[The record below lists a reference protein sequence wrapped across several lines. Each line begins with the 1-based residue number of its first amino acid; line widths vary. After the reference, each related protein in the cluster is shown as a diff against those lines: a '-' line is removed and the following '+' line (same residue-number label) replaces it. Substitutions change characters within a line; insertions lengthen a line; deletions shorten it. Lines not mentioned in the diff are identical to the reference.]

1 MTMKTLAAT
10 IFCFALAA
18 AGLSSCGDDDKEMP
32 NTVDAAVGTGGAG
45 GTAPVGGAGGA
56 GATGGTTGTDTGV
69 VVPTDA
75 GGGDVPAAET
85 GGGTPNE
92 IHLGIINGA
101 PAAGVTALDVPA
113 TVAPAYDTCK

>member
-1 MTMKTLAAT
+1 MKTLAAT
-10 IFCFALAA
+10 MFCFVLAA
-18 AGLSSCGDDDKEMP
+18 AGLSSCGDDDKETP

-45 GTAPVGGAGGA
+45 GTAGAGGA
-56 GATGGTTGTDTGV
+56 GGGGGAGGTAGTPGTGGAAPVD
-69 VVPTDA
+69 

-92 IHLGIINGA
+92 IHLGIINGT

-113 TVAPAYDTCK
+113 TPAPAYDTCK